1 MIPRV
6 ASHRRGQKFSGFG
19 PRDLVSATVG
29 LGLLV
34 SAVAVVAVPD
44 SASASGLRSAATVA
58 AAATESGSGAFG
70 GLQVTVD
77 QTTNLI
83 HQVVKVTWT
92 GGSPTPVGVWSD
104 SYLQI
109 MQCWGDSSSGPT
121 VDQCQYGGDFNLTNG
136 GTWVTTRQLSYGT
149 GLCDPIERAK
159 YQASSHVDIC
169 QDGLSNTYFA
179 PFTAVNGTVTSDGN
193 TNQFFDQN
201 TTNEQPFNRTFGDGT
216 GISYFEMQT
225 SREAPG
231 LGCGATVTDTVTS
244 ATGTHGCWLVVVPR
258 STSELLGDTGGY
270 SGIYSSPLSATNWA
284 NRIVFPLSFQPIGNV
299 CPIAAA
305 ERHTFGQEQ
314 IGLAIS
320 SWQPVLCQGGGAVY
334 GYSQV
339 SDDLAR
345 GQIAA
350 GTDALAFTSNAI
362 PASQIAAGHKPV
374 YAPVAISAVGIGFL
388 VERISPPW
396 YYANQRTTDGVRVPQ
411 IKLNARLVAKLLT
424 QSYRTGGLLGDPK
437 LSRSAYDLTRDPEFL
452 SLNPDFNSLYYTA
465 IGDALVPYIPA
476 DSTREL
482 WQWIASDPSARAFI
496 AGTKDPWG
504 TAVNPVYKGMS
515 LDRPDYPK
523 IDPFC
528 ITNGTSLPQCTLQAH
543 DYGNGLDAIAAAVSK
558 GDPSS
563 FTSLNQNTSP
573 ASWSKTAL
581 QPPGYR
587 NLLGVTDT
595 PSAIRYGI
603 TMASLLTSSGE
614 YVGPTNDSMLSEIAA
629 WKTDAVTGTLIP
641 DPGAKVTGGYPLT
654 SITYALTDP
663 AADSPQARSDYSA
676 FLQFAAGAGQVSGLL
691 QGQLPPG
698 YAPLPQAMRNTTI
711 GAAAELLSMPTVA
724 PSPSPTATKFTPT
737 PTSSSPVF
745 TSPTPSVS
753 SIPSVTSPAPATSA
767 PVVTPAMS
775 SVAFTPSAPV
785 GASRWT
791 LALALAL
798 GGIGLLVG
806 PVLLRLASGG
816 QA

>member
-1 MIPRV
+1 MTV
-6 ASHRRGQKFSGFG
+6 AAPSHRRSAGALGL
-19 PRDLVSATVG
+19 RRRELVSAALG

-34 SAVAVVAVPD
+34 SSLAVAFAPE
-44 SASASGLRSAATVA
+44 SASASGQRPGTGVA

-70 GLQVTVD
+70 GLHVTVD

-92 GGSPTPVGVWSD
+92 GGTPTPVGVWSD
-104 SYLQI
+104 SYLQV
-109 MQCWGDSSSGPT
+109 MQCWGDSTSGPS
-121 VDQCQYGGDFNLTNG
+121 VDQCQYGGDYSLTNG
-136 GTWVTTRQLSYGT
+136 GTWVTTRQLSYGA
-149 GLCDPIERAK
+149 GLCDPIERVK
-159 YQASSHVDIC
+159 YLASSHVDIC

-231 LGCGATVTDTVTS
+231 LGCGATVTNTITS

-345 GQIAA
+345 GQIAGGA
-350 GTDALAFTSNAI
+350 EALAFTSHPI
-362 PASQIAAGHKPV
+362 PTAQVAAGHKPL
-374 YAPVAISAVGIGFL
+374 YAPVAISALGIGFL

-396 YYANQRTTDGVRVPQ
+396 YYAFQRATDGVRVPQ

-452 SLNPDFNSLYYTA
+452 ALNPDFNGLYYTA

-482 WQWIASDPSARAFI
+482 WRWVASDSAARAFI

-504 TAVNPVYKGMS
+504 SGVNPMYRAMS
-515 LDRPDYPK
+515 LDRPDFPK

-543 DYGNGLDAIAAAVSK
+543 AYGNGLGAIAAAVSK

-563 FTSLNQNTSP
+563 FTSLNQNTNP
-573 ASWSKTAL
+573 ASWSKTTL
-581 QPPGYR
+581 QAPGYR
-587 NLLGVTDT
+587 NLLGITDT

-614 YVGPTNDSMLSEIAA
+614 YVAPTTESMLSEVAA

-641 DPGAKVTGGYPLT
+641 NPGAKVAGGYPLT
-654 SITYALTDP
+654 TITYAVTDP
-663 AADSPQARSDYSA
+663 VADSAPARSDYSA
-676 FLQFAAGAGQVSGLL
+676 FLQYAAGAGQVSGLL

-698 YAPLPQAMRNTTI
+698 YAPLPQAMRNSTI
-711 GAAAELLSMPTVA
+711 GVAAELLSMPVVA

-753 SIPSVTSPAPATSA
+753 SIPSVTTPLPATSA
-767 PVVTPAMS
+767 PVATPAMS

-798 GGIGLLVG
+798 GGTGLLVG
-806 PVLLRLASGG
+806 PVLLRLASGA